1 MVEFSEDAFAKEDHL
16 FVKEDPGRIYRG
28 LKDIL
33 VNEFQMDRIEEARNE
48 FDVSQPKDKI
58 RLHAYKEKS
67 PHTLIHYK
75 INLRAKSPKM
85 IYKQERNSDVL
96 KAKID
101 TFAEVKTFYPGR
113 DPIEW
118 MPKPVTEQPFRNP
131 EGGGLNPEETS
142 AFQKSK
148 LYRVLVGI
156 WHNKF
161 YSKEIHRYEEEAEE
175 TTLRIHDL
183 LREKFGVEKTIGA
196 SGRSHYRPN
205 WG

>member
-1 MVEFSEDAFAKEDHL
+1 MVVFDDASFEKQDHL

-33 VNEFQMDRIEEARNE
+33 VNEFNMDRIEEARNE

-67 PHTLIHYK
+67 PHTLIHYS
-75 INLRAKSPKM
+75 INLRAKSPKS
-85 IYKQERNSDVL
+85 IYKMDRNEDIL

-101 TFAEVKTFYPGR
+101 TFAEVKSFYPGR
-113 DPIEW
+113 NPVEW
-118 MPKPVTEQPFRNP
+118 MPHPVTEQPFRNT
-131 EGGGLNPEETS
+131 EGGGLRAEHES

-148 LYRVLVGI
+148 LYKVMVSI
-156 WHNKF
+156 WHDKF
-161 YSKEIHRYEEEAEE
+161 YSKEIHRYKEEAEE

-196 SGRSHYRPN
+196 SGRSHYNPN